1 MGVSVAIQDAFSG
14 VIGIDTNP
22 TGPVSMNTT
31 SVQSKSLILSAC
43 ALACITLSSDINA
56 LPAGYSPHVISP
68 FLYTGSGNYAGGWG
82 LQGIKSGPSE
92 NTFIITGTSNINGV
106 VYDGPIDNGFTS
118 PGSGAVSG
126 GSGTGTWYLMNV
138 PTSINSAVS
147 TSIYGPDSL
156 GDGNYNLVGTYTSSN
171 DDNTYSFFYTG
182 PLTSTPDA
190 SDFVSVQAKYA
201 NGQGAQYTILHSV
214 SGGLAAGNYGSPNS
228 LLGNAFIY
236 DPQNIENSQIDL
248 KFPDKEKSYSVYGIW
263 SNGGNSYTVAGGVS
277 GGLIDKKTG
286 QPVTLAYLMDFDRVT
301 GLTSNYQTFQY
312 KPVGAAKRYFN
323 NDAIITHFEGIW
335 SNGKGL
341 YKLPATVTSFT
352 GGLSIAVTAEV
363 VRKPNGS
370 FSKTAKWKQISL
382 PGSTFSTND
391 SISGD
396 TSIGVV
402 QYSNPSDGSKIFT
415 NYVVTPIKK

>member
-1 MGVSVAIQDAFSG
+1 MKTPSFISRSFKFFGCTLAYLTVSSG
-14 VIGIDTNP
+14 V
-22 TGPVSMNTT
+22 
-31 SVQSKSLILSAC
+31 
-43 ALACITLSSDINA
+43 NA

-82 LQGIKSGPSE
+82 LQGIKSGSSE

-106 VYDGPIDNGFTS
+106 VYYGPIDNGFTS
-118 PGSGAVSG
+118 TDSGSS

-138 PTSINSAVS
+138 PASVNSAAS

-190 SDFVSVQAKYA
+190 NDFVSVQAKYA

-236 DPQNIENSQIDL
+236 DPQNTQNPQIDL

-286 QPVTLAYLMDFDRVT
+286 QPVTLAYLMDFDRAT
-301 GLTSNYQTFQY
+301 GLTSNFQTFQY
-312 KPVGAAKRYFN
+312 KPVGAAKRYFK

-341 YKLPATVTSFT
+341 YKLPAMVTSFT

-363 VRKPNGS
+363 TRKPNGS
-370 FSKTAKWKQISL
+370 FSKSAKWKQISL

-402 QYSNPSDGSKIFT
+402 QYNNPSDGSKIIT
-415 NYVVTPIKK
+415 NYAVTPIKK